1 MKIGRFLTKTEWGLL
16 VLSGL
21 FLVLMVTWI
30 QRTDAS
36 GDAGSYTITT
46 RESAAQEA
54 VVPES
59 ALPVNINTAAAEELD
74 VLPGIGPALAGRIIA
89 YREEHGPCRTVE
101 GLLEVKGIGE
111 ATLEEFRQEIT
122 LGEETEP

>member
-54 VVPES
+54 VVPEA

-89 YREEHGPCRTVE
+89 YREEHGPFTVVE
-101 GLLEVKGIGE
+101 DLLEVSGSGE
-111 ATLEEFRQEIT
+111 KVLDGLRDQIVLEDTVE
-122 LGEETEP
+122 

>member
-30 QRTDAS
+30 QRTDAA
-36 GDAGSYTITT
+36 GDPGSYTITT

-89 YREEHGPCRTVE
+89 YREEHGPFTAVE
-101 GLLEVKGIGE
+101 DLLEVSGIGE
-111 ATLEEFRQEIT
+111 KVLDGLRDQIVLEDTVE
-122 LGEETEP
+122 

>member
-21 FLVLMVTWI
+21 FLVLMITWI
-30 QRTDAS
+30 QRTDAP
-36 GDAGSYTITT
+36 GDAGTYTITT

-89 YREEHGPCRTVE
+89 YREEHGPFTAVE
-101 GLLEVKGIGE
+101 DLLEVSGIGE
-111 ATLEEFRQEIT
+111 KVLDGLRDQIVLEDTVE
-122 LGEETEP
+122 

>member
-89 YREEHGPCRTVE
+89 YREEHGPFTVVE
-101 GLLEVKGIGE
+101 DLLEVSGIGE
-111 ATLEEFRQEIT
+111 KVLDGLRDQIVLEDTVE
-122 LGEETEP
+122 

>member
-46 RESAAQEA
+46 RETPYGPVRVKKAQGYG
-54 VVPES
+54 VRRSKPEYEDM
-59 ALPVNINTAAAEELD
+59 A
-74 VLPGIGPALAGRIIA
+74 RIA
-89 YREEHGPCRTVE
+89 REH
-101 GLLEVKGIGE
+101 K
-111 ATLEEFRQEIT
+111 IT
-122 LGEETEP
+122 LKQIFHKES